1 MPLFI
6 FGVVFLLVSAL
17 VLLSASQLLEQQR
30 RLNGMSDSLALQLAG
45 QVGQREISARTARVA
60 MAVMYGEGDTQ
71 VDGLNVASSGRV
83 SVRLCEPAKQLAA
96 IFLPSGGVCSASA
109 AQPLQN

>member
-1 MPLFI
+1 
-6 FGVVFLLVSAL
+6 
-17 VLLSASQLLEQQR
+17 
-30 RLNGMSDSLALQLAG
+30 
-45 QVGQREISARTARVA
+45 